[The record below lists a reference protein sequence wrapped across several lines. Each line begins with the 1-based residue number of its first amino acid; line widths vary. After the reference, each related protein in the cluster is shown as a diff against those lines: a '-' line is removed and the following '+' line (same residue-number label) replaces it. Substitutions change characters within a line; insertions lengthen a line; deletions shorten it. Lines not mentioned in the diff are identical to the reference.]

1 MSNYYISKP
10 DGTQEGPYDK
20 TTLISLVKNHTY
32 SPDSY
37 IWREGM
43 AEWKPFREV
52 FTAKKKAPRPA
63 SPAPMTA
70 HPAQKKKMKGL
81 MIGIIAGALLA
92 TGGVTY
98 WLMSD
103 DEANTEL
110 DLPQQINSVEELYKL
125 FEKGLPS
132 YTNIVYGQ
140 SDKILNAIMN
150 ELSSSST
157 DFAYVQ
163 MGLIVLNH
171 SGATE
176 FFIKNYHL
184 DEFDSARFL
193 QNALRLGAHNVAKVL
208 IDKGGYKLSWYW
220 KAHVDGGVFYE
231 GKEYDNSDDLIANLV
246 EVAANINSPGRRGY
260 FDIMY
265 RGEMR
270 YHRGVDR
277 EMNVTEGEFVKNRNW
292 QKCAEL
298 AIERLGC
305 PVTPPSYTN
314 DATLMK
320 DGLNKLKLM
329 GKEKPLTDYI
339 SSKM

>member
-37 IWREGM
+37 IWCEGM

-70 HPAQKKKMKGL
+70 PPVQKKKMKGL

-125 FEKGLPS
+125 FAKGLPS
-132 YTNIVYGQ
+132 YSNNIM
-140 SDKILNAIMN
+140 D

-246 EVAANINSPGRRGY
+246 EIAASINSPGGRGY
-260 FDIMY
+260 FDIMF
-265 RGEMR
+265 RGEMS
-270 YHRGVDR
+270 YDL
-277 EMNVTEGEFVKNRNW
+277 EMNVTKGEFVKNRNW

-305 PVTPPSYTN
+305 PVTPPSYTYE
-314 DATLMK
+314 ATLMK

>member
-37 IWREGM
+37 IWCEGM

-52 FTAKKKAPRPA
+52 FKAKKKAHHPT

-70 HPAQKKKMKGL
+70 HPIQKKKAKWL
-81 MIGIIAGALLA
+81 MISLIAGALLT

-98 WLMSD
+98 WLMSED
-103 DEANTEL
+103 KENAEL
-110 DLPQQINSVEELYKL
+110 ALPQQINSVEELCKL

-132 YTNIVYGQ
+132 YTNYFHGE
-140 SDKILNAIMN
+140 SDQILNFIMN

-157 DFAYVQ
+157 NFAYVQ

-184 DEFDSARFL
+184 DERDSARFL
-193 QNALRLGAHNVAKVL
+193 RNALILGAHNVAKVL
-208 IDKGGYKLSWYW
+208 IDKGGYKLS
-220 KAHVDGGVFYE
+220 D
-231 GKEYDNSDDLIANLV
+231 YDSGDLIEELV
-246 EVAANINSPGRRGY
+246 EEAAYINSPGEHY
-260 FDIMY
+260 FNIML
-265 RGEMR
+265 GKGMG
-270 YHRGVDR
+270 YHRGGENR
-277 EMNVTEGEFVKNRNW
+277 KMNVTKGVFVQNRNW

-305 PVTPPSYTN
+305 PVKPEAVKSSI
-314 DATLMK
+314 
-320 DGLNKLKLM
+320 NKLKLM
-329 GKEKPLTDYI
+329 GKEKPFTDYI
-339 SSKM
+339 SSKMWHCVKKVA

>member
-37 IWREGM
+37 IWCEGM

-63 SPAPMTA
+63 SPAPMTT
-70 HPAQKKKMKGL
+70 HPLQKKKMKGL

-103 DEANTEL
+103 DEANTGL

-132 YTNIVYGQ
+132 YIDIVYGQ
-140 SDKILNAIMN
+140 SDKILNAISN
-150 ELSSSST
+150 ELASDST
-157 DFAYVQ
+157 NFAYVQ

-171 SGATE
+171 RGATE

-184 DEFDSARFL
+184 DESDSELFL
-193 QNALRLGAHNVAKVL
+193 RNALKFGAHNVAKVL
-208 IDKGGYKLSWYW
+208 IDKGGYKLSDYS
-220 KAHVDGGVFYE
+220 AE
-231 GKEYDNSDDLIANLV
+231 RLIGELV
-246 EVAANINSPGRRGY
+246 GHAAYINSPGESSS
-260 FDIMY
+260 FDIMSA
-265 RGEMR
+265 GGLASS
-270 YHRGVDR
+270 YHWETSKMEV
-277 EMNVTEGEFVKNRNW
+277 NKKIFVQNRNW

-305 PVTPPSYTN
+305 PVKPEAVKSSI
-314 DATLMK
+314 
-320 DGLNKLKLM
+320 NKLKLM
-329 GKEKPLTDYI
+329 GKEKPFTDYI

>member
-1 MSNYYISKP
+1 
-10 DGTQEGPYDK
+10 
-20 TTLISLVKNHTY
+20 
-32 SPDSY
+32 
-37 IWREGM
+37 M

-52 FTAKKKAPRPA
+52 FTAKKKVPNAVAPA
-63 SPAPMTA
+63 TIAAP
-70 HPAQKKKMKGL
+70 PVQKKKMKGL

-103 DEANTEL
+103 DESNTEL

-132 YTNIVYGQ
+132 YTNIVSFQ
-140 SDKILNAIMN
+140 SEKILNAISS
-150 ELSSSST
+150 ELASDST
-157 DFAYVQ
+157 NFAYVQ

-184 DEFDSARFL
+184 DARDSARFL
-193 QNALRLGAHNVAKVL
+193 RNALILGAHNVAKVL
-208 IDKGGYKLSWYW
+208 IDKGGYKLS
-220 KAHVDGGVFYE
+220 YE
-231 GKEYDNSDDLIANLV
+231 ENDYSDNLIEKLV
-246 EVAANINSPGRRGY
+246 VEAARRNSPNEWHHFNIMLGKGMGY
-260 FDIMY
+260 HPGD
-265 RGEMR
+265 E
-270 YHRGVDR
+270 DR
-277 EMNVTEGEFVKNRNW
+277 KMEVSDEVFIKNRNW

-305 PVTPPSYTN
+305 PVKPEAVKTN
-314 DATLMK
+314 I
-320 DGLNKLKLM
+320 NKLKLM

>member
-37 IWREGM
+37 IWCEGM

-52 FTAKKKAPRPA
+52 FTAKKKAPNAVA
-63 SPAPMTA
+63 SATIAA
-70 HPAQKKKMKGL
+70 HPVQKKKAKWL
-81 MIGIIAGALLA
+81 MISLIAGALLT

-103 DEANTEL
+103 DEAKTEL
-110 DLPQQINSVEELYKL
+110 ALPQQINSVEELYKL

-132 YTNIVYGQ
+132 FITYGSNQ
-140 SDKILNAIMN
+140 GSILNAIRG
-150 ELSSSST
+150 ELASDST

-171 SGATE
+171 RGGTE

-184 DEFDSARFL
+184 DARDSALFL
-193 QNALRLGAHNVAKVL
+193 RNALILGAHNVAKVL
-208 IDKGGYKLSWYW
+208 IDKGGYKLSYS
-220 KAHVDGGVFYE
+220 VYDFY
-231 GKEYDNSDDLIANLV
+231 SDDLIKELV
-246 EVAANINSPGRRGY
+246 SQANIRNSPHERNDFNIMIAGD
-260 FDIMY
+260 FDSF
-265 RGEMR
+265 R
-270 YHRGVDR
+270 YKMEVN
-277 EMNVTEGEFVKNRNW
+277 EKIFVQNRNW
-292 QKCAEL
+292 KKCAEL

-305 PVTPPSYTN
+305 PVKPEAVKSSIN
-314 DATLMK
+314 
-320 DGLNKLKLM
+320 GLKLM

>member
-32 SPDSY
+32 SQDSY
-37 IWREGM
+37 IWCEGM

-52 FTAKKKAPRPA
+52 FKAKKKAPHPA

-70 HPAQKKKMKGL
+70 HPIQKKKMKGL
-81 MIGIIAGALLA
+81 MISLIAGALLT

-103 DEANTEL
+103 DEAKTEL
-110 DLPQQINSVEELYKL
+110 ALPQQINSVEELYKL
-125 FEKGLPS
+125 FEKGFQLRQEYYTYVPNPS
-132 YTNIVYGQ
+132 SV
-140 SDKILNAIMN
+140 LNAIRS
-150 ELSSSST
+150 ELVSDST
-157 DFAYVQ
+157 NFAYVQ

-184 DEFDSARFL
+184 DESDSARFL
-193 QNALRLGAHNVAKVL
+193 RNALRLGAHNVAKVL
-208 IDKGGYKLSWYW
+208 IDKGGYKLSYCY
-220 KAHVDGGVFYE
+220 DY
-231 GKEYDNSDDLIANLV
+231 KEYGYSDDLIEELVSQANGR
-246 EVAANINSPGRRGY
+246 NSPDERDH
-260 FDIMY
+260 FDIMIAGDLAY
-265 RGEMR
+265 N
-270 YHRGVDR
+270 YHGDTRKMEVN
-277 EMNVTEGEFVKNRNW
+277 EKIFLQSRNW

-305 PVTPPSYTN
+305 PVKPEAVKAN
-314 DATLMK
+314 IN
-320 DGLNKLKLM
+320 GLKLM

>member
-37 IWREGM
+37 IWCEGM

-63 SPAPMTA
+63 SPTPMTA

-103 DEANTEL
+103 DEASTEL

-125 FEKGLPS
+125 FAKGLPS
-132 YTNIVYGQ
+132 YTNIIHGQ
-140 SDKILNAIMN
+140 SDKILNAISN
-150 ELSSSST
+150 ELASDST
-157 DFAYVQ
+157 NFAYVQ

-184 DEFDSARFL
+184 DENASAFFL
-193 QNALRLGAHNVAKVL
+193 QNALELGAHNVAKVL
-208 IDKGGYKLSWYW
+208 IDKGGYKLS
-220 KAHVDGGVFYE
+220 YE
-231 GKEYDNSDDLIANLV
+231 EYDYSDDLIEDLV
-246 EVAANINSPGRRGY
+246 VEAAYINSPNERHH
-260 FDIMY
+260 FDIMSAGNLAY
-265 RGEMR
+265 NRHGDTRKMEVR
-270 YHRGVDR
+270 NEV
-277 EMNVTEGEFVKNRNW
+277 FVQNRNW
-292 QKCAEL
+292 KKCAEL

-305 PVTPPSYTN
+305 PVKPE
-314 DATLMK
+314 AVK
-320 DGLNKLKLM
+320 AKINKLKLM

>member
-37 IWREGM
+37 IWCEGM

-52 FTAKKKAPRPA
+52 FAAKKKAPNAVAPA
-63 SPAPMTA
+63 TIAAP
-70 HPAQKKKMKGL
+70 PAQKKKAKWL
-81 MIGIIAGALLA
+81 MISLIAGALLA

-103 DEANTEL
+103 DEAKDNAKL
-110 DLPQQINSVEELYKL
+110 ALPQQINSVEELYKL
-125 FEKGLPS
+125 FEKGMPIFIN
-132 YTNIVYGQ
+132 YGYHQGIV
-140 SDKILNAIMN
+140 NAIRG
-150 ELSSSST
+150 ELVSDST
-157 DFAYVQ
+157 SFAYVQ

-184 DEFDSARFL
+184 DESDSARFL
-193 QNALRLGAHNVAKVL
+193 RNALRLGAHNVAKVL
-208 IDKGGYKLSWYW
+208 IDKGGYKLSYCY
-220 KAHVDGGVFYE
+220 DY
-231 GKEYDNSDDLIANLV
+231 KEYGYSDDLIEELV
-246 EVAANINSPGRRGY
+246 GQAYSRNSPGERND
-260 FDIMY
+260 FDIMIAGDLDSFN
-265 RGEMR
+265 RGYGTRKME
-270 YHRGVDR
+270 VN
-277 EMNVTEGEFVKNRNW
+277 EKIFVQNRNW

-298 AIERLGC
+298 AIERFGC
-305 PVTPPSYTN
+305 PVKPEAVKSSIN
-314 DATLMK
+314 
-320 DGLNKLKLM
+320 GLKLM